1 MQPFTGK
8 SFTVVSR
15 RDRSA
20 VRWRNMHHTGT
31 GVLCGSAVRF
41 TVVQQAVVTG
51 FSVEDDRDG
60 FFEFG
65 EQLF

>member
-1 MQPFTGK
+1 MTIF
-8 SFTVVSR
+8 R
-15 RDRSA
+15 
-20 VRWRNMHHTGT
+20 
-31 GVLCGSAVRF
+31 VLCGSAVRF

>member
-1 MQPFTGK
+1 MSAADARGI
-8 SFTVVSR
+8 VAARVSR
-15 RDRSA
+15 GDRSA
-20 VRWRNMHHTGT
+20 V
-31 GVLCGSAVRF
+31 CF